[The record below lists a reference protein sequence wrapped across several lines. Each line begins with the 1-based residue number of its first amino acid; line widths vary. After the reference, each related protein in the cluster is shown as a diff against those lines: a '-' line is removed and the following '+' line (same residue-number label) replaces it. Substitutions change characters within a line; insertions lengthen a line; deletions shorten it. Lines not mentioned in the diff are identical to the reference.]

1 MRHRLNAGNINRLH
15 VFDQSEHASQLRQ
28 RGLGFSVING
38 DPRQVRCALHIVEGQ
53 GHEESEKTVKNK
65 GCVGYHT
72 GALEGTKIR

>member
-1 MRHRLNAGNINRLH
+1 
-15 VFDQSEHASQLRQ
+15 
-28 RGLGFSVING
+28 
-38 DPRQVRCALHIVEGQ
+38 VRCALHIVEGQ